1 MNKRNA
7 TKLLSEFYESKRLPP
22 ECVEKIQQL
31 VAPANDTGNPLAPP
45 RSSMLRLAPWLS
57 AAAAFLLTITTVLLY
72 ERNHRPLSTL
82 FKTAAQE
89 PAEVNHPE
97 VLPAADIIVLNFHAD
112 WCRPSQV
119 MSPMYVELKHSFEV
133 QEVLFV
139 NLDLTDDES
148 VTQSKYLV
156 SALGIEDIWN
166 RHRGIT
172 GELLYVDASTG
183 KIITTFDA
191 EDEYEQMNLALAD
204 ALTGRDGKS

>member
-1 MNKRNA
+1 MNENNT
-7 TKLLSEFYESKRLPP
+7 TKLLSEFYEAKRLPP
-22 ECVEKIQQL
+22 ECVEKIRQL
-31 VAPANDTGNPLAPP
+31 AGPVNDRDDMPVLQRNRL
-45 RSSMLRLAPWLS
+45 LRLAPWLS

-72 ERNHRPLSTL
+72 ERGHRPLSTL

-89 PAEVNHPE
+89 PAEANHPE

-204 ALTGRDGKS
+204 ALTRRDGKS